1 MNGRYLTPQEYEGI
15 LEKIRGNKRLENVQ
29 ELLAESRKLEEAKD
43 SISLAENLPFRMF
56 CETQY
61 GKKEGY
67 QEIIRQFQKV
77 KEKDYDRMIQG
88 AYQGNKKE
96 SLELAYFLTAC
107 ADTLEVTSIEIYEH
121 YRYLTD
127 LMRETMLQLRKNGF
141 FKEDNRKKLDKEAA
155 MLFGKAILKGCQL
168 RILLQ
173 EKYERIGQDLME
185 NE

>member
-15 LEKIRGNKRLENVQ
+15 LEKIRADKRLENVQ
-29 ELLAESRKLEEAKD
+29 ELLAESRKLGEAED

-88 AYQGNKKE
+88 ACQGNKEE
-96 SLELAYFLTAC
+96 SLELAYFLSAC
-107 ADTLEVTSIEIYEH
+107 ADTLEVTSMEIYEH
-121 YRYLTD
+121 YRYLAD

-141 FKEDNRKKLDKEAA
+141 FKEGSRENLDKKAE

-168 RILLQ
+168 KVLLQ
-173 EKYERIGQDLME
+173 EKYEKIGQDLMK
-185 NE
+185 N